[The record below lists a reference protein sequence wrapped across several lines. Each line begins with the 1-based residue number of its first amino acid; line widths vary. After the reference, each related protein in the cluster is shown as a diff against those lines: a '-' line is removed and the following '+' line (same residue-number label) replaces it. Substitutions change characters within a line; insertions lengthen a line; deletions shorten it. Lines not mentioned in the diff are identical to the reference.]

1 MRVRA
6 TLSLLG
12 IYNWDN
18 SILDGLT
25 LPDNFTADDLVV
37 LKNNLLIETAEFEI
51 LYSEPA
57 FLKLA
62 ITEWCN
68 KRKSTWKW
76 LKETQQYEYNPIWN
90 ADYDRYNTRL
100 LDQSENEINDFT
112 RNLKDA
118 KSGDDTSKLS
128 GSDKTSLSGDDKTSL
143 SGDDTTLHSVYG
155 FNQQSTAA
163 PQSSDKVDYGR
174 VETTDYGRVE
184 TTDYG
189 RVETTDYGRQD
200 KMTYNSDID
209 YTGTTKNVRDFDKHD
224 NEQHHERTQGNYG
237 TTTTQYMITE
247 EQKLAQLN
255 LIDFII
261 QDFKKRFCLLVY

>member
-1 MRVRA
+1 MRA

-12 IYNWDN
+12 LYNWDN

-25 LPDNFTADDLVV
+25 LPDNFTTDDLTA

-62 ITEWCN
+62 ITEWCS

-90 ADYDRYNTRL
+90 ADYNRWNTRIL
-100 LDQSENEINDFT
+100 KQSEDETNDFT
-112 RNLKDA
+112 RNLKDS

-128 GSDKTSLSGDDKTSL
+128 GDDKTTLSGDDNSL
-143 SGDDTTLHSVYG
+143 NSVYG
-155 FNQQSTAA
+155 FNEQSTAA
-163 PQSSDKVDYGR
+163 PKEANKIEYGKK
-174 VETTDYGRVE
+174 ETV
-184 TTDYG
+184 
-189 RVETTDYGRQD
+189 DYGRQD

-209 YTGTTKNVRDFDKHD
+209 YTGTTKNTRDFDRAD
-224 NEQHHERTQGNYG
+224 EEQHHEKTQGNYG
-237 TTTTQYMITE
+237 TTTTQYMINE

-255 LIDFII
+255 MIDYII
-261 QDFKKRFCLLVY
+261 TDFKKRFCLLVY